1 MKYIKIT
8 MEDNVGFFKL
18 SSIDYVCVT
27 KNGKKKIMFNDGE
40 TIEAKRFE
48 IVDDKYLNEIGNK

>member
-1 MKYIKIT
+1 
-8 MEDNVGFFKL
+8 MEDNIGFFKL